1 MRFLAPVL
9 DLLRYW
15 RSHGFSPFTWGWVLG
30 LVAVGLLFALGL
42 WAIPVLALVVA
53 LFVYLTTGTRERDT

>member
-1 MRFLAPVL
+1 
-9 DLLRYW
+9 
-15 RSHGFSPFTWGWVLG
+15 VLG